1 MILNLACNL
10 RVAFPAR
17 PRAKMPVTKIKL
29 RSVSHAPEHPQSRRP
44 AAILSPRIFL
54 FAFFA
59 ALALL
64 TSPAPAA
71 EPTPVP
77 LLPPVSRPLSPAP
90 APVRL
95 LVQPASLALTDPRDA
110 HGLLVTAVRADGSVL
125 DVTERAQFSSSQPEK
140 IAVAADGICRAVAAG
155 SAEIVASFGGLK
167 AVAVVT
173 SGPRDGARPVPSFRQ
188 EIVPLL
194 TRAGCNAGGCHG
206 KLAGQNGFKLSLRG
220 FAPEWDHE
228 AVARES
234 RGRRIDS
241 AAPDASLLLLKALA
255 RMPHEG
261 GERFAPESRYHH
273 ALADWIGAGAPG
285 PSATESDAASLEVL
299 PGNRTLRVGDR
310 QRLLVRAHY
319 ADGQVRDVTWL
330 AQFYSN
336 DEAVARVTPEGVI
349 EGRRVGETAIRV
361 HFQGQVQVVVM
372 TLPFENQVAPTAFA
386 KRNNAVDQHVF
397 EKLATLHIP
406 PSPLGDDATFLRRA
420 SLDTIGTLPTPA
432 EVRAFVADARPD
444 KRARLVEALLER
456 PEFVDFWTLQL
467 SDLLQNRKERDH
479 DVRGAKGVRSFHTWL
494 RAQVAANR
502 PWHELA
508 RDLLTASGDAVT
520 HPQIGYFIT
529 TIGEKR
535 SVESEVTDSV
545 AQAFLGTRIGCA
557 RCHNHPLERYTQD
570 DFYHFAA
577 FFSRVSLKR
586 ESPVTGRTVL
596 NTTSKEEEQQRERV
610 AKQEQALAAAETA
623 AAGQSGKDAER
634 AQKKIAEE
642 KKKLEEARQQLE
654 RQRVASTS
662 VTQPRTKKMM
672 APQPLDRA
680 VMDLPPGVD
689 PRTRLMDWMADPAN
703 EYFSG
708 SMVNRLWK
716 HFLGVGL
723 VEPVDDLRASNPPSN
738 PALWRELNRE
748 FVTHGYDLKHVMRL
762 ILNSRT
768 YQLSSETLPGN
779 ETDRRFYSH
788 YFARRL
794 PAEVL
799 LDAISQA
806 TGVPDAFTG
815 YPLGLRAIQLPDP
828 GVGSYFLGLFG
839 RSDRV
844 TACACERS
852 GDVTLPQ
859 LLHLQNGEEI
869 LKKLAAADGQ
879 LAALLKASA
888 DERQLIENV
897 YLVTVSRL
905 PTSAEAAAVSRA
917 FAAGGAREEAGR
929 DLFWALLNA
938 KDFSF
943 NH

>member
-1 MILNLACNL
+1 
-10 RVAFPAR
+10 
-17 PRAKMPVTKIKL
+17 MPVTNIQS
-29 RSVSHAPEHPQSRRP
+29 RPVSHAPEPRPSRP
-44 AAILSPRIFL
+44 S
-54 FAFFA
+54 A
-59 ALALL
+59 ALVSAHGFLVAFVAVL
-64 TSPAPAA
+64 SLVASPAPAA
-71 EPTPVP
+71 EPAPAPV
-77 LLPPVSRPLSPAP
+77 LTPVSRLLSSPSPA
-90 APVRL
+90 VRL
-95 LVQPASLALTDPRDA
+95 LVQPSTLTLADPREE
-110 HGLLVTAVRADGSVL
+110 HGLLITAVYADGRVL
-125 DVTERAQFSSSQPEK
+125 DVTDRAQFTSSQPEK
-140 IAVAADGICRAVAAG
+140 ITISPDGVCRAVAAG
-155 SAEIVASFGGLK
+155 SAEITASFGGLK

-173 SGPRDGARPVPSFRQ
+173 SGPRDGARSAPSFRQ

-228 AVARES
+228 ALARES

-261 GERFAPESRYHH
+261 GERFAADSRYHR

-285 PSATESDAASLEVL
+285 PSVGESDAASLEVL

-330 AQFYSN
+330 AQFFSN
-336 DEAVARVTPEGVI
+336 DEAVVRVTPEGVV

-372 TLPFENQVAPTAFA
+372 TLPFENQVAPAAFA
-386 KRNNAVDQHVF
+386 KRNNTVDQHVF
-397 EKLATLHIP
+397 EKLAALHIP

-444 KRARLVEALLER
+444 KRAQLVEALLER

-502 PWHELA
+502 PWHELT
-508 RDLLTASGDAVT
+508 RELLTASGDAVT

-535 SVESEVTDSV
+535 NVDSELTDSV

-586 ESPVTGRTVL
+586 ESPVTGRTIL
-596 NTTSKEEEQQRERV
+596 NTTSKEEQQQLERV
-610 AKQEQALAAAETA
+610 TKQEQALAAAETA

-634 AQKKIAEE
+634 AQKKVTEE
-642 KKKLEEARQQLE
+642 KKKLEEARKQLE

-748 FVTHGYDLKHVMRL
+748 FVTHGYNLKHVMRL

-815 YPLGLRAIQLPDP
+815 YPLVLRAIQLPDP

-844 TACACERS
+844 TACACERT

-859 LLHLQNGEEI
+859 LLHLQNGDEI

-888 DERQLIENV
+888 DERELIENV
-897 YLVTVSRL
+897 FLATVSRM
-905 PTSAEAAAVSRA
+905 PSSAEVAAVSRA
-917 FAAGGAREEAGR
+917 FAAGGTRAEAGR